1 MASEH
6 SISTPQGTKW
16 RSSPSIQK
24 MYSSGLYPGEMR
36 YQVVEG
42 LLYYYQN
49 ETISVGARC
58 KYVQPVAEVDADYN
72 LVNELDTATWTPIS
86 DTDFDAM
93 LKNRSPTVP
102 TVAGAATIV
111 LSPHT
116 IPNWNAFDD
125 GTGQQGLNPIVN
137 PEMSQSDRARIDVE
151 GQICPPKMATYRVD
165 RIGVQVIPLATDV
178 DYSTLLD
185 KDDVSADK
193 IIFKALK
200 KGVKTEARKLAQQQ
214 QPRRQQRL
222 PQLKAGPTTNTDE
235 RNANTNVN
243 SNVVYG
249 STITFQSTGDGNEE
263 NPSTNPLGITPI
275 HAFPWYYNGT
285 YSEIISYVENPNLIW
300 TMRYADFIGGGRMN
314 IRNNV
319 DSISFTIDQPKPF
332 MVAKTIDEVDK
343 IKGRYENDWVNVLD
357 ENVSY
362 GAIAFAVPKAF
373 RNVVSTRPYIAA
385 VPADGDTPEVPAH
398 LGLSPKNIGF
408 CYISWT
414 FTFRTK

>member
-1 MASEH
+1 MSTYSYGLH
-6 SISTPQGTKW
+6 S
-16 RSSPSIQK
+16 
-24 MYSSGLYPGEMR
+24 GEMR

-58 KYVQPVAEVDADYN
+58 KYIQPIAPVNADYN
-72 LVNELDTATWTPIS
+72 MVNDLDTAEWTSIS
-86 DTDFDAM
+86 DAEFESMIKT
-93 LKNRSPTVP
+93 RSPTVP
-102 TVAGAATIV
+102 TVAGTASIV

-116 IPNWNAFDD
+116 IPNWNAFDN
-125 GTGQQGLNPIVN
+125 GTGQPGLNPVVTDGMT
-137 PEMSQSDRARIDVE
+137 PSERARIDVE

-165 RIGVQVIPLATDV
+165 RIGVQVIPLSTDV

-185 KDDVSADK
+185 KDVNSADQ
-193 IIFKALK
+193 IVFKALK
-200 KGVKTEARKLAQQQ
+200 RGAKAELKRQQQ
-214 QPRRQQRL
+214 QQQQQQKRQQRL
-222 PQLKAGPTTNTDE
+222 PQLKAGPTTNTDD
-235 RNANTNVN
+235 RNATANVKE
-243 SNVVYG
+243 NVVYG
-249 STITFQSTGDGNEE
+249 STITFQSSGDGNGDE
-263 NPSTNPLGITPI
+263 NQTTNPLGIIPI
-275 HAFPWYYNGT
+275 HAFPWYYNGS

-300 TMRYADFIGGGRMN
+300 TMRYSDFIGGGRMN
-314 IRNNV
+314 VRNNV
-319 DSISFTIDQPKPF
+319 DAISFSIEQPKPF
-332 MVAKTIDEVDK
+332 AVAKTIDEVDK

-373 RNVVSTRPYIAA
+373 RNVVSTRPYVAA
-385 VPADGDTPEVPAH
+385 IPADGETPEVPAH

>member
-1 MASEH
+1 M
-6 SISTPQGTKW
+6 K
-16 RSSPSIQK
+16 
-24 MYSSGLYPGEMR
+24 

-49 ETISVGARC
+49 ETISIGARC
-58 KYVQPVAEVDADYN
+58 KYMQPVAEVDADYN
-72 LVNELDTATWTPIS
+72 LVNEMDMADWTPIS
-86 DTDFDAM
+86 DTDFEAM
-93 LKNRSPTVP
+93 LKTRSPTVP

-125 GTGQQGLNPIVN
+125 GTGQAGLNPIIS
-137 PEMSQSDRARIDVE
+137 PDMSLYNRARIDVE

-165 RIGVQVIPLATDV
+165 RIGVQVIPLSTDV

-185 KDDVSADK
+185 RDEATTDK

-200 KGVKTEARKLAQQQ
+200 KTLKEETKKIAQQQ
-214 QPRRQQRL
+214 QKRQQRL
-222 PQLKAGPTTNTDE
+222 PQLRAGPTTNTDD
-235 RNANTNVN
+235 RNANTNVKD
-243 SNVVYG
+243 NVVYG
-249 STITFQSTGDGNEE
+249 STITFQSTGDGGDQDQE
-263 NPSTNPLGITPI
+263 TNPLGITPI

-285 YSEIISYVENPNLIW
+285 YSEIISYVENPNMIW
-300 TMRYADFIGGGRMN
+300 TMRYSDFIGGGDMH
-314 IRNNV
+314 IRNNI
-319 DSISFTIDQPKPF
+319 DAISFTINQPKPF
-332 MVAKTIDEVDK
+332 AVAKTIDEVDK
-343 IKGRYENDWVNVLD
+343 IKGRYENDWVSVLD

-362 GAIAFAVPKAF
+362 GAIAFTVPKAF
-373 RNVVSTRPYIAA
+373 RNVVSTRPYVAE
-385 VPADGDTPEVPAH
+385 VPATGESPAVPAH

>member
-1 MASEH
+1 M
-6 SISTPQGTKW
+6 K
-16 RSSPSIQK
+16 
-24 MYSSGLYPGEMR
+24 

-49 ETISVGARC
+49 ETISIGTRY
-58 KYVQPVAEVDADYN
+58 KYTQPVEAVDADYN
-72 LVNELDTATWTPIS
+72 LVNEMDMANWTPILEA
-86 DTDFDAM
+86 DFNEM

-125 GTGQQGLNPIVN
+125 GTGQAGLNPIIN
-137 PEMSQSDRARIDVE
+137 PETSPSKRARIDVE

-165 RIGVQVIPLATDV
+165 RIGVQVIPLSTDV

-185 KDDVSADK
+185 RDDATTDK

-200 KGVKTEARKLAQQQ
+200 KTLKEETKKIAQQQ
-214 QPRRQQRL
+214 QKRQQRL
-222 PQLKAGPTTNTDE
+222 PQLRAGPTTNTDD
-235 RNANTNVN
+235 RNANTNVKD
-243 SNVVYG
+243 NVVYG
-249 STITFQSTGDGNEE
+249 STITFQSTGNEGDQDQE
-263 NPSTNPLGITPI
+263 TNPLGITPI

-285 YSEIISYVENPNLIW
+285 YSEIISYVENPNMIW
-300 TMRYADFIGGGRMN
+300 TMRYSDFIGGGDMH
-314 IRNNV
+314 IRNNI
-319 DSISFTIDQPKPF
+319 DAISFTINQPKPF
-332 MVAKTIDEVDK
+332 AVAKTIDEVDK
-343 IKGRYENDWVNVLD
+343 IKGRYENDWVSVLD

-362 GAIAFAVPKAF
+362 GAIAFTVPKAF
-373 RNVVSTRPYIAA
+373 RNVVSTRPYVAG
-385 VPADGDTPEVPAH
+385 VPGTDESPAVPAH